1 MKKGVKVIPLFELL
15 HTKIYYSA
23 QPADDDEG
31 HNPVGIARE
40 LSSQGADEIAFIDV
54 DQVRLGFKVWEDI
67 IKELKET
74 VDIPIIFGNSMN
86 AFDEFEVALETGV
99 DRVAIDVFG
108 DTDHSMVDILS
119 SKYGSERIVV
129 AVGGKKNPPESGR
142 PEFELVE
149 RCGCKPTG
157 MNLIE
162 WLKMAE
168 FFGVGMVI
176 LTSYD
181 TAGAGKG
188 YDIEMTRAVTSAI
201 SVPVI
206 AVGGAGKLEHFYQV
220 INEAGAAG
228 VGATSVFKS
237 GILTPLQIKKYLADR
252 GVGIAK

>member
-23 QPADDDEG
+23 LTDDENEG
-31 HNPVGIARE
+31 LNPVGIARQ
-40 LSSQGADEIAFIDV
+40 LSAQGADEIAFIDV
-54 DQVRLGFKVWEDI
+54 DKVRLGFKVWEDI

-86 AFDEFEVALETGV
+86 AFDEFEVALGTGV

-157 MNLIE
+157 MNLID

-168 FFGVGMVI
+168 YFGVGMVI

-181 TAGAGKG
+181 TAGTGQG
-188 YDIEMTRAVTSAI
+188 YDVELTRAVTSAI

-220 INEAGAAG
+220 INEAGASG
-228 VGATSVFKS
+228 VGASSVFKT
-237 GILTPLQIKKYLADR
+237 GKLTPIQIKQYLTDR
-252 GVGIAK
+252 GIGIAK